1 MVDSL
6 EKEEIK
12 RGKNEV
18 IPCIYE
24 RCFAYVYDQNKNN
37 LAHLLASILN
47 VDVLKI
53 KNNITKI
60 SDTNDLKNKNDKQRR
75 MDFVYRIDNLS
86 LDIEL
91 NLKPRPI
98 KERNINYLMSLHLR
112 KFKKGNRY
120 EDNYRTIQININ
132 NEMIDESDEVIEE
145 YYFRKEDGKE
155 YSKNIG
161 FYVVNIPNIK
171 KIWYNKEDEE
181 FEKYKY
187 MLSFFET
194 NVDMIRRIYEG
205 DEVVMDIINKQEEFS
220 RDNEEWETFRSE
232 NELEEEYQLGIEYAK
247 EEGKKEG
254 IEEGIEKGIE
264 KGIELGKQ
272 EGIEK
277 GIELGKLQ
285 GIKKVVK
292 SMLDKNMDIKN
303 IIDITGLSEE
313 EVKRIINI

>member
-132 NEMIDESDEVIEE
+132 NEMIDESEKVIEE

-155 YSKNIG
+155 YAKNIG

-171 KIWYNKEDEE
+171 KIWYNKEDEA

-194 NVDMIRRIYEG
+194 NVDMIRQVYEG

-264 KGIELGKQ
+264 
-272 EGIEK
+272 
-277 GIELGKLQ
+277 LGKLQ

-292 SMLDKNMDIKN
+292 SMLDKNMDIKD
-303 IIDITGLSEE
+303 IVDITGLSEE
-313 EVKRIINI
+313 EILSLK

>member
-132 NEMIDESDEVIEE
+132 NEMIDESEKVIEE

-155 YSKNIG
+155 YAKNIG

-247 EEGKKEG
+247 EEG
-254 IEEGIEKGIE
+254 
-264 KGIELGKQ
+264 
-272 EGIEK
+272 IEK

-285 GIKKVVK
+285 GIKKIAK
-292 SMLDKNMDIKN
+292 SMLDKNMDIKD
-303 IIDITGLSEE
+303 IVDITGLSEE
-313 EVKRIINI
+313 EILSLK

>member
-132 NEMIDESDEVIEE
+132 NEMIDESEKVIEE

-155 YSKNIG
+155 YAKNIG

-194 NVDMIRRIYEG
+194 NVDMIRRVYEG

-247 EEGKKEG
+247 EEG
-254 IEEGIEKGIE
+254 
-264 KGIELGKQ
+264 
-272 EGIEK
+272 IEK

-285 GIKKVVK
+285 GIKKIAK

-303 IIDITGLSEE
+303 IVDITGLSEE
-313 EVKRIINI
+313 EILSLK

>member
-132 NEMIDESDEVIEE
+132 NEMIDESEKVIEE

-155 YSKNIG
+155 YAKNIG

-194 NVDMIRRIYEG
+194 NVDMIRQVYEG

-254 IEEGIEKGIE
+254 IEEGI
-264 KGIELGKQ
+264 
-272 EGIEK
+272 
-277 GIELGKLQ
+277 
-285 GIKKVVK
+285 KKVVK

-303 IIDITGLSEE
+303 IVDITGLSEE
-313 EVKRIINI
+313 EILSLKNSN

>member
-112 KFKKGNRY
+112 KFKKGDRY

-132 NEMIDESDEVIEE
+132 NEMIDESEKVIEE

-155 YSKNIG
+155 YAKNIG

-254 IEEGIEKGIE
+254 IE
-264 KGIELGKQ
+264 
-272 EGIEK
+272 
-277 GIELGKLQ
+277 
-285 GIKKVVK
+285 KVVK
-292 SMLDKNMDIKN
+292 SMLDKNIDIKD
-303 IIDITGLSEE
+303 IVDITGLSEE
-313 EVKRIINI
+313 EILSLK

>member
-132 NEMIDESDEVIEE
+132 NEMIDESEKVIEE

-155 YSKNIG
+155 YAKNIG

-264 KGIELGKQ
+264 
-272 EGIEK
+272 
-277 GIELGKLQ
+277 LGKLQ

>member
-1 MVDSL
+1 
-6 EKEEIK
+6 
-12 RGKNEV
+12 
-18 IPCIYE
+18 
-24 RCFAYVYDQNKNN
+24 
-37 LAHLLASILN
+37 
-47 VDVLKI
+47 
-53 KNNITKI
+53 
-60 SDTNDLKNKNDKQRR
+60 
-75 MDFVYRIDNLS
+75 
-86 LDIEL
+86 
-91 NLKPRPI
+91 
-98 KERNINYLMSLHLR
+98 
-112 KFKKGNRY
+112 
-120 EDNYRTIQININ
+120 
-132 NEMIDESDEVIEE
+132 MIDESDKVIEE

-171 KIWYNKEDEE
+171 KIWYNKEEE
-181 FEKYKY
+181 EAFEKYKY

-264 KGIELGKQ
+264 KGIELGK
-272 EGIEK
+272 
-277 GIELGKLQ
+277 LQ

-292 SMLDKNMDIKN
+292 SMLDKNMDIKD
-303 IIDITGLSEE
+303 IVDITGLSEE
-313 EVKRIINI
+313 EILSLK

>member
-12 RGKNEV
+12 KGKNEV

-132 NEMIDESDEVIEE
+132 NEMIDESEKVIEE

-155 YSKNIG
+155 YAKNIG

-254 IEEGIEKGIE
+254 IE
-264 KGIELGKQ
+264 
-272 EGIEK
+272 K

>member
-132 NEMIDESDEVIEE
+132 NEMIDESDKVIEE

-254 IEEGIEKGIE
+254 IEEGI
-264 KGIELGKQ
+264 
-272 EGIEK
+272 
-277 GIELGKLQ
+277 
-285 GIKKVVK
+285 KKVVK

-303 IIDITGLSEE
+303 IVDITGLSEE
-313 EVKRIINI
+313 EILSLKNSN

>member
-171 KIWYNKEDEE
+171 KIWYNKEDEA

-194 NVDMIRRIYEG
+194 NVDMIRRVYEG

-247 EEGKKEG
+247 EEG
-254 IEEGIEKGIE
+254 
-264 KGIELGKQ
+264 
-272 EGIEK
+272 IEK

-285 GIKKVVK
+285 GIKKIAK

-313 EVKRIINI
+313 EILSLK

>member
-132 NEMIDESDEVIEE
+132 NEMIDESDKVIEE

-155 YSKNIG
+155 YAKNIG

-171 KIWYNKEDEE
+171 KIWYNKEDEA
-181 FEKYKY
+181 FGKYKY

-194 NVDMIRRIYEG
+194 NVDVIRQVYEG

-264 KGIELGKQ
+264 KGIELGK
-272 EGIEK
+272 
-277 GIELGKLQ
+277 LQ

-292 SMLDKNMDIKN
+292 SMLDKNMDIKD
-303 IIDITGLSEE
+303 IVDITGLSEE
-313 EVKRIINI
+313 EILSLK

>member
-171 KIWYNKEDEE
+171 KIWYNKEDEA

-254 IEEGIEKGIE
+254 IE
-264 KGIELGKQ
+264 
-272 EGIEK
+272 K

-303 IIDITGLSEE
+303 IVDITGLSEE
-313 EVKRIINI
+313 EILSLKNSN

>member
-171 KIWYNKEDEE
+171 KIWYNKEDEA

-194 NVDMIRRIYEG
+194 NVDMIRQVYEG

-247 EEGKKEG
+247 EEG
-254 IEEGIEKGIE
+254 
-264 KGIELGKQ
+264 
-272 EGIEK
+272 IEK

-285 GIKKVVK
+285 GIKKIAK

-313 EVKRIINI
+313 EILSLK

>member
-132 NEMIDESDEVIEE
+132 NEMIDESEKVIEE

-155 YSKNIG
+155 YAKNIG

-232 NELEEEYQLGIEYAK
+232 NELEEEYQLEIEYAK

-264 KGIELGKQ
+264 KGIELGKLQ
-272 EGIEK
+272 E
-277 GIELGKLQ
+277 
-285 GIKKVVK
+285 IKKVVK

-303 IIDITGLSEE
+303 IIDITRLSEE

>member
-132 NEMIDESDEVIEE
+132 NEMIDESEKVIEE

-155 YSKNIG
+155 YAKNIG

-171 KIWYNKEDEE
+171 KIWYNKEDEA

-194 NVDMIRRIYEG
+194 NVDMIRQVYEG

-254 IEEGIEKGIE
+254 IEEGI
-264 KGIELGKQ
+264 
-272 EGIEK
+272 
-277 GIELGKLQ
+277 
-285 GIKKVVK
+285 KKVVK

-313 EVKRIINI
+313 EILSLK

>member
-12 RGKNEV
+12 KGKNEV

-132 NEMIDESDEVIEE
+132 NEMIDESEKVIEE

-155 YSKNIG
+155 YAKNIG

-254 IEEGIEKGIE
+254 IE
-264 KGIELGKQ
+264 
-272 EGIEK
+272 
-277 GIELGKLQ
+277 
-285 GIKKVVK
+285 KVVK
-292 SMLDKNMDIKN
+292 SMLDKNIDIKD
-303 IIDITGLSEE
+303 IVDITGLSEE
-313 EVKRIINI
+313 EILSLK

>member
-171 KIWYNKEDEE
+171 KIWYNKDDEA
-181 FEKYKY
+181 FKKYKY

-194 NVDMIRRIYEG
+194 NVDMIRQVYEG

-247 EEGKKEG
+247 EEG
-254 IEEGIEKGIE
+254 
-264 KGIELGKQ
+264 
-272 EGIEK
+272 IEK

-285 GIKKVVK
+285 GIKKIAK

-303 IIDITGLSEE
+303 IVDITGLSEE
-313 EVKRIINI
+313 EILSLK

>member
-132 NEMIDESDEVIEE
+132 NEMIDESDKVIEE

-155 YSKNIG
+155 YAKNIG

-171 KIWYNKEDEE
+171 KIWYNKEDEA

-254 IEEGIEKGIE
+254 IE
-264 KGIELGKQ
+264 
-272 EGIEK
+272 K

-303 IIDITGLSEE
+303 IVDITGLSEE
-313 EVKRIINI
+313 EILSLKNSN

>member
-132 NEMIDESDEVIEE
+132 NEMIDESDKVIEE

-155 YSKNIG
+155 YAKNIG

-171 KIWYNKEDEE
+171 KIWYNKEDEA

-254 IEEGIEKGIE
+254 IEEGI
-264 KGIELGKQ
+264 
-272 EGIEK
+272 
-277 GIELGKLQ
+277 
-285 GIKKVVK
+285 KKVVK

-313 EVKRIINI
+313 EILSLK

>member
-12 RGKNEV
+12 KGKNEV

-132 NEMIDESDEVIEE
+132 NEMIDESEKVIEE

-155 YSKNIG
+155 YAKNIG

-247 EEGKKEG
+247 EEG
-254 IEEGIEKGIE
+254 
-264 KGIELGKQ
+264 
-272 EGIEK
+272 IEK

-285 GIKKVVK
+285 GIKKIAK

-303 IIDITGLSEE
+303 IVDITGLSEE
-313 EVKRIINI
+313 EILSLK

>member
-132 NEMIDESDEVIEE
+132 NEMIDESEKVIEE

-155 YSKNIG
+155 YAKNIG

-254 IEEGIEKGIE
+254 IE
-264 KGIELGKQ
+264 
-272 EGIEK
+272 K

-313 EVKRIINI
+313 EVKRIISI

>member
-132 NEMIDESDEVIEE
+132 NEMIDESDKVIEE

-155 YSKNIG
+155 YAKNIG

-254 IEEGIEKGIE
+254 IE
-264 KGIELGKQ
+264 
-272 EGIEK
+272 K

-303 IIDITGLSEE
+303 IVDITGLSEE
-313 EVKRIINI
+313 EILSLKNSN

>member
-247 EEGKKEG
+247 EEG
-254 IEEGIEKGIE
+254 
-264 KGIELGKQ
+264 
-272 EGIEK
+272 IEK

-285 GIKKVVK
+285 GIKKIAK

-303 IIDITGLSEE
+303 IVDITGLSEE
-313 EVKRIINI
+313 EILSLKNSN

>member
-6 EKEEIK
+6 EKKEIK

-132 NEMIDESDEVIEE
+132 NEMIDESEKVIEE

-155 YSKNIG
+155 YAKNIG

-254 IEEGIEKGIE
+254 IE
-264 KGIELGKQ
+264 
-272 EGIEK
+272 K

-303 IIDITGLSEE
+303 IVDITGLSEE
-313 EVKRIINI
+313 EILSLKNSN

>member
-6 EKEEIK
+6 EKGEIK

-132 NEMIDESDEVIEE
+132 NEMIDESEKVIEE

-155 YSKNIG
+155 YAKNIG

-194 NVDMIRRIYEG
+194 NVDMIRRMYEG

-254 IEEGIEKGIE
+254 IEEGI
-264 KGIELGKQ
+264 
-272 EGIEK
+272 
-277 GIELGKLQ
+277 
-285 GIKKVVK
+285 KKVVK

-313 EVKRIINI
+313 EILSLK

>member
-132 NEMIDESDEVIEE
+132 NEMIDESDKVIEE

-155 YSKNIG
+155 YAKNIG

-171 KIWYNKEDEE
+171 KIWYNKEDEA

-247 EEGKKEG
+247 EEG
-254 IEEGIEKGIE
+254 
-264 KGIELGKQ
+264 
-272 EGIEK
+272 IEK

-285 GIKKVVK
+285 GIKKIAK

-303 IIDITGLSEE
+303 IVDITGLSEE
-313 EVKRIINI
+313 EILSLKWVFLFFIYRPYSKQI

>member
-1 MVDSL
+1 M
-6 EKEEIK
+6 
-12 RGKNEV
+12 

-60 SDTNDLKNKNDKQRR
+60 SDINDLKNKNDKQRR

-132 NEMIDESDEVIEE
+132 NEMIDESEKVIEE

-155 YSKNIG
+155 YAKNIG

-194 NVDMIRRIYEG
+194 NVDMIRRVYEG

-254 IEEGIEKGIE
+254 IE
-264 KGIELGKQ
+264 
-272 EGIEK
+272 K

-313 EVKRIINI
+313 EILSLKNSN

>member
-132 NEMIDESDEVIEE
+132 NEMIDESDKVIEE

-155 YSKNIG
+155 YAKNIG

-171 KIWYNKEDEE
+171 KIWYNKDDEA
-181 FEKYKY
+181 FKKYKY

-254 IEEGIEKGIE
+254 IE
-264 KGIELGKQ
+264 
-272 EGIEK
+272 K

-303 IIDITGLSEE
+303 IVDITGLSEE
-313 EVKRIINI
+313 EILSLK

>member
-132 NEMIDESDEVIEE
+132 NEMIDESDKVIEE

-171 KIWYNKEDEE
+171 KIWYNKEDEA

-247 EEGKKEG
+247 EEG
-254 IEEGIEKGIE
+254 
-264 KGIELGKQ
+264 
-272 EGIEK
+272 IEK

-285 GIKKVVK
+285 GIKKIAK

-313 EVKRIINI
+313 EILSLK

>member
-12 RGKNEV
+12 KGKNEV

-171 KIWYNKEDEE
+171 KIWYNKEDEA

-194 NVDMIRRIYEG
+194 NVDMIRQVYEG

-247 EEGKKEG
+247 EEG
-254 IEEGIEKGIE
+254 
-264 KGIELGKQ
+264 
-272 EGIEK
+272 IEK

-285 GIKKVVK
+285 AIKKIAK

-313 EVKRIINI
+313 EILSLK

>member
-132 NEMIDESDEVIEE
+132 NEMIDESDKVIEE

-155 YSKNIG
+155 YAKNIG

-171 KIWYNKEDEE
+171 KIWYNKEDET

-194 NVDMIRRIYEG
+194 NVDMIRRMYEG

-254 IEEGIEKGIE
+254 IE
-264 KGIELGKQ
+264 
-272 EGIEK
+272 K

-303 IIDITGLSEE
+303 IIEITGLSEE
-313 EVKRIINI
+313 EILSLK

>member
-132 NEMIDESDEVIEE
+132 NEMIDESDKVIEE

-155 YSKNIG
+155 YAKNIG

-254 IEEGIEKGIE
+254 IE
-264 KGIELGKQ
+264 
-272 EGIEK
+272 K

-292 SMLDKNMDIKN
+292 SMLDKNMDIKD
-303 IIDITGLSEE
+303 IVDITGLSEE
-313 EVKRIINI
+313 EILSLK

>member
-1 MVDSL
+1 MS
-6 EKEEIK
+6 KK
-12 RGKNEV
+12 RGSYQNEV

-132 NEMIDESDEVIEE
+132 NEMIDESDKVIEE

-155 YSKNIG
+155 YAKNIG

-171 KIWYNKEDEE
+171 KIWYNKEDEA

-194 NVDMIRRIYEG
+194 NVDMIRQVYEG

-254 IEEGIEKGIE
+254 IE
-264 KGIELGKQ
+264 
-272 EGIEK
+272 K

-313 EVKRIINI
+313 EILSLKNSN

>member
-247 EEGKKEG
+247 EEG
-254 IEEGIEKGIE
+254 IE
-264 KGIELGKQ
+264 KGIELA
-272 EGIEK
+272 
-277 GIELGKLQ
+277 KLQ
-285 GIKKVVK
+285 GIKKIAK

>member
-132 NEMIDESDEVIEE
+132 NEMIDESDKVIEE

-155 YSKNIG
+155 YAKNIG

-171 KIWYNKEDEE
+171 KIWYNKDDEE

-254 IEEGIEKGIE
+254 IE
-264 KGIELGKQ
+264 
-272 EGIEK
+272 K

-303 IIDITGLSEE
+303 IVEITGLSEE
-313 EVKRIINI
+313 EILSLKNSN